1 MTNHSPLPTRRRL
14 LRLAAAGLTLG
25 MLPAGHGPAGAAT
38 PAGNQL
44 IRRPIP
50 GHDQSIPVIGMGTWI
65 TFNVGRDAQ
74 ARAQRSQ
81 VLRAFLDAGG
91 QLIDSS
97 PMYGSAEAVIGHALE
112 AIGGSPD
119 VFAASKVW
127 TPDGDAT
134 REQIERSA
142 RHWGIRQFDLMQV
155 HNLVAWEAHL
165 EPLFAM
171 RAAGELRYVGITT
184 SHGRRHGEVERIMRD
199 YPIDFVQASYNV
211 ANRRAENRLLPLAAE
226 RGIAFI
232 ANRPFQGGRLIKRAK
247 RHALPAWAAEAGMG
261 NWAEF
266 LLKFIVSHPAVTCTI
281 PATSRVDH
289 MRENMGALRGEL
301 PDAGLRQRMIRH
313 LEQL

>member
-1 MTNHSPLPTRRRL
+1 MTDHHPLPTRRRL
-14 LRLAAAGLTLG
+14 LALAGAGLVLG
-25 MLPAGHGPAGAAT
+25 VLPPGHGPARSAT
-38 PAGNQL
+38 PDSTPV

-50 GHDQSIPVIGMGTWI
+50 GHAQSIPVIGMGTWI

-74 ARAQRSQ
+74 ARAQRTQ

-91 QLIDSS
+91 QMIDSS

-112 AIGGSPD
+112 AIGGSPE
-119 VFAASKVW
+119 VFTASKVW

-165 EPLFAM
+165 ETLFAM
-171 RAAGELRYVGITT
+171 RAAGKLKYVGITT
-184 SHGRRHGEVERIMRD
+184 SHGRRHDAVERIMRD
-199 YPIDFVQASYNV
+199 YPIDFVQASYNL
-211 ANRRAENRLLPLAAE
+211 ANRRAEDRLLPLAAE

-232 ANRPFQGGRLIKRAK
+232 ANRPFQGGRLIERAK
-247 RHALPAWAAEAGMG
+247 RHALPGWAAEAGMD

-266 LLKFIVSHPAVTCTI
+266 LLKFIVSHPAVTCSI

-289 MRENMGALRGEL
+289 MQENMGALRGEL
-301 PDAGLRQRMIRH
+301 PDPGLRRRMIR
-313 LEQL
+313 QLKQL